1 MYIRMLSK
9 STTSHSSRFPARVP
23 AQKLLQELNMLLGL
37 ISVRYTIINPTVSPP
52 RTAAYL
58 AYIRTRA
65 AGESDRS
72 MYPGIDRSLIRTNKN
87 FLSITSMIYQSDS
100 RIQSYTTNN
109 MENISELNIFHTHS
123 YGNLEIQPSTI
134 YIGLNFVPLKNSP
147 SAIYLC

>member
-87 FLSITSMIYQSDS
+87 FLSITSMIY
-100 RIQSYTTNN
+100 
-109 MENISELNIFHTHS
+109 
-123 YGNLEIQPSTI
+123 
-134 YIGLNFVPLKNSP
+134 
-147 SAIYLC
+147 